1 MTMPICY
8 IYLWCGREYAP
19 AKLQSATNVYI
30 GLIIYNSSTGI
41 YFLLTKSHSPG
52 SEFLYMLCV
61 MSSQVYKHQSIWEL
75 LTFKSVN
82 PMMDIGITRQL
93 DFVDILE
100 LPSELRAASCYDK
113 LLSSWTAEHQ
123 NHHADSSLLR
133 SMFHA
138 YGWIYLRLAMLK
150 VLFKII

>member
-1 MTMPICY
+1 MRL
-8 IYLWCGREYAP
+8 LWVDY
-19 AKLQSATNVYI
+19 
-30 GLIIYNSSTGI
+30 YNPNTGI
-41 YFLLTKSHSPG
+41 SFMLTKLHSPYF
-52 SEFLYMLCV
+52 EFLYMLCV
-61 MSSQVYKHQSIWEL
+61 LYTQVYRHHNIWEL

-93 DFVDILE
+93 DFADLLE

-133 SMFHA
+133 AVSYA
-138 YGWIYLRLAMLK
+138 YGWIYLRLGMLK
-150 VLFKII
+150 VLF